1 MTTLKEIIEKINAGT
16 ATATDYEELA
26 KLSKEQATEKKA
38 VETAAQDIIKKIK
51 EAKID
56 PQILTNLL
64 AQEELII
71 LPKIEKKEEKIII
84 FEAPITTKAGRSSTF
99 KVWAGRDMSALAGD
113 TRQYWNEIK
122 KNGKQTF
129 INNLNE
135 TGKEYYETE
144 KGKKYIDSI
153 NFNLN

>member
-1 MTTLKEIIEKINAGT
+1 MTTLIEIIEKINAGT

-84 FEAPITTKAGRSSTF
+84 YEVPITTKNNRSSTF
-99 KVWAGRDMSALAGD
+99 KVWAGRNMNALAGD

-122 KNGKQTF
+122 KSGKQTF

-135 TGKEYYETE
+135 IGKKYYETE
-144 KGKKYIDSI
+144 QGKKYIDSI

>member
-1 MTTLKEIIEKINAGT
+1 MTTLTEIIAKINTGT

-64 AQEELII
+64 AKEELII
-71 LPKIEKKEEKIII
+71 LPKSSKKEEKIII
-84 FEAPITTKAGRSSTF
+84 FEVPITTKNNRSSTF
-99 KVWAGRDMSALAGD
+99 KVWAGRNMNILAGD

-122 KNGKQTF
+122 KNGKQFF
-129 INNLNE
+129 INNLNNE
-135 TGKEYYETE
+135 GKAYYETE
-144 KGKKYIDSI
+144 EGKKYIDSI
-153 NFNLN
+153 NFN